1 MNKSNSNYNL
11 KKMKRT
17 TKFIMA
23 ALLLG
28 LCSLG
33 YSQDVKVNINNQDAT
48 TTDGCPYRINGICA
62 TEDIGGVNVD
72 INCEWHWD
80 GSRHEYDC
88 YMVLTNYN
96 SFPVNVLWQI
106 EYTGDDRYCDSY
118 NNNIKTGNVVIGATG
133 EKKISLDNDCGK
145 WWTLKGLIVRKLAQ

>member
-1 MNKSNSNYNL
+1 
-11 KKMKRT
+11 MKTAIRFFMT
-17 TKFIMA
+17 

-28 LCSLG
+28 LCSFG

-48 TTDGCPYRINGICA
+48 TKDDCPYRINGICA

-72 INCEWHWD
+72 FVVGTDET
-80 GSRHEYDC
+80 GKYERH

-106 EYTGDDRYCDSY
+106 EYTGNNNYCDSY
-118 NNNIKTGNVVIGATG
+118 YNPVKTGNVVVGATG
-133 EKKISLDNDCGK
+133 EKKIPLDRYCSLR
-145 WWTLKGLIVRKLAQ
+145 WTLKGLIARKLAQ

>member
-1 MNKSNSNYNL
+1 
-11 KKMKRT
+11 MKTAIR
-17 TKFIMA
+17 FFMA

-48 TTDGCPYRINGICA
+48 TKDDCPYHINGICV

-72 INCEWHWD
+72 FITENITA
-80 GSRHEYDC
+80 

-106 EYTGDDRYCDSY
+106 EHTSGG
-118 NNNIKTGNVVIGATG
+118 IKTGNVVIGATG
-133 EKKISLDNDCGK
+133 EKKIPLNGSSSSWNLN
-145 WWTLKGLIVRKLAQ
+145 GLIVRKLAQ